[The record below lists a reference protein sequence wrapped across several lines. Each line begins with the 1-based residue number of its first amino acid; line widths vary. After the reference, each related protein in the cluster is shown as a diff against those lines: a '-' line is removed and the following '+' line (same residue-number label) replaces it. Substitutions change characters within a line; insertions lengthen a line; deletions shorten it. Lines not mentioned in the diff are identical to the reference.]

1 MEKKIRAYLIDDE
14 EAPRKLMRYLV
25 KRHLPEIEIVG
36 ESNRLDTGVEEI
48 SSKPIDVL
56 FLDIEMPEHN
66 GTEILNFINPPVN
79 FEIIFVTAYN
89 EYAVKAFKLSAF
101 DYLLKPLQVDELI
114 ATINRLKERMI
125 SSSGHKEE
133 QIELLNNNLS
143 GANERTY
150 CLRTHKEEY
159 IIPIDEIIY
168 LEADGMYTNITLK
181 TDKITASKPLKEII
195 EDLSDSFFRT
205 HRSFAVNMKNVSNP
219 VKIKTNMLHLANDV
233 LVPLSSRMK
242 NQFIESYNEYI
253 ESNVVD

>member
-25 KRHLPEIEIVG
+25 NRHLPEIEIVG
-36 ESNRLDTGVEEI
+36 ESDRLDTGVQEI
-48 SSKPIDVL
+48 SKIQIDVL
-56 FLDIEMPEHN
+56 FLDIEMPEYN
-66 GTEILNFINPPVN
+66 GTEILNFIKPPVN

-89 EYAVKAFKLSAF
+89 DYAIKAFKLSAF
-101 DYLLKPLQVDELI
+101 DYLLKPLQLDELVTSI
-114 ATINRLKERMI
+114 DRLKERMN

-133 QIELLNNNLS
+133 QIELLNNNLDNS
-143 GANERTY
+143 KGKTY
-150 CLRTHKEEY
+150 CLRTHREEY

-219 VKIKTNMLHLANDV
+219 VKIKTNMLHLDDDV

-242 NQFIESYNEYI
+242 NQFIKSYNEYI
-253 ESNVVD
+253 ESNLVD